1 RQLHSFPTRRSS
13 DLSRSVTATSSSPE
27 SLNPDQEQK
36 SGTSAVPAK
45 RKEPKILPQLQAK
58 STKSADRLL
67 VLLDVGKTPLHLA
80 LKPDGGEI
88 FVSNFDSNTVSEIIT
103 NTNEVSGSYLIGKH
117 PVRGLVSGDNSILYV
132 SNFGSDSIGVYS
144 IDDGKLIGTVNVGS
158 HPDAMALRSEEHT
171 SELQSLRHLVC

>member
-58 STKSADRLL
+58 STNSADRLL

-80 LKPDGGEI
+80 LKPD
-88 FVSNFDSNTVSEIIT
+88 
-103 NTNEVSGSYLIGKH
+103 
-117 PVRGLVSGDNSILYV
+117 
-132 SNFGSDSIGVYS
+132 
-144 IDDGKLIGTVNVGS
+144 
-158 HPDAMALRSEEHT
+158 RSEEHT
-171 SELQSLRHLVC
+171 SELQSLRH